1 MLILLTILLAF
12 VAASAII
19 YFFNRRNFEKQL
31 GFENSGFL
39 PETTNLRPLFEPTE
53 EELLAEQGAA
63 HEKLEADARNE
74 LEEAEMKQVR
84 EFWMRLDAWRK
95 RPDKTEIADLL
106 EAASFDGE
114 TFTHAVDAVAGK
126 FHNGEIEGL
135 STQDLAQMLESHF
148 WLIPAEKRTPG
159 VSYRFQTVLRSLG
172 SAPIT
177 R

>member
-1 MLILLTILLAF
+1 MLVLLTILLTLL
-12 VAASAII
+12 AASAII

-39 PETTNLRPLFEPTE
+39 QETTNLRPLFEPTQE
-53 EELLAEQGAA
+53 DLLAERRAA
-63 HEKLEADARNE
+63 DEKLETDARNE
-74 LEEAEMKQVR
+74 LEETEMKQVR
-84 EFWMRLDAWRK
+84 EFRMRLDAWRK
-95 RPDKTEIADLL
+95 GPNKTEIADLL

-114 TFTHAVDAVAGK
+114 LFTDAVDAIAGK

-159 VSYRFQTVLRSLG
+159 VSYRFQTVLRSLL
-172 SAPIT
+172 SASVT
-177 R
+177 Q

>member
-1 MLILLTILLAF
+1 MLVLLTILLTLL
-12 VAASAII
+12 AASAII

-39 PETTNLRPLFEPTE
+39 PETTNLRPLFEPIE
-53 EELLAEQGAA
+53 EELLAERRAA

-84 EFWMRLDAWRK
+84 EFRMRLDAWRK
-95 RPDKTEIADLL
+95 GPNKTEIADLL

-114 TFTHAVDAVAGK
+114 LFTDAVDAIAGK

-159 VSYRFQTVLRSLG
+159 VSYRFQTVLKSLG
-172 SAPIT
+172 SAPVT